1 MTYFCKGCNKELN
14 LLKSMGD
21 NPKTGKAYKAFC
33 SGCWVSLGGVVGQVL
48 EINNKRSNLI

>member
-1 MTYFCKGCNKELN
+1 MTYFCKGCNKKLE

-48 EINNKRSNLI
+48 EVPRIRA

>member
-1 MTYFCKGCNKELN
+1 MTYFCKGCNKKLE

-33 SGCWVSLGGVVGQVL
+33 SSCWVSLGGVVGQVL
-48 EINNKRSNLI
+48 EVPRIRA